1 MLPTAQANFKAWNE
15 ALATK
20 DPKVPAKMYSTSAL
34 SFLPTLSPEH
44 IKSLNGTEAYFYD
57 FVKKD
62 PVGSVTDESVQMY
75 DGGKAYLHTGMYTF
89 TVGSGDARAPVSA
102 RFSYMWKDYGGD
114 AGWKITHH
122 HSSVLPGKGAEDPPS
137 AQNQDRIINLAA
149 AAVAMATLAAVAAL
163 VAAAK
168 AFMPSKDP
176 AAAPAVPSR
185 GVSSQV
191 NQKPTHN
198 VTLLSDLDCS
208 CERSLCL
215 CAQHELC
222 YKLILCTTMCV
233 PCVLCTTTSRA
244 LQVYST
250 HQQPL
255 VNTPPAALPASLVSL
270 GTSAPPPGG
279 MC

>member
-44 IKSLNGTEAYFYD
+44 VKSLNGTEAYFYD

-89 TVGSGDARAPVSA
+89 MVGSGLNRAPVSA
-102 RFSYMWKDYGGD
+102 RFSYTWKDYGVD
-114 AGWKITHH
+114 NKTTAWKITHH
-122 HSSVLPGKGAEDPPS
+122 HSSVLPGQSVEAPS
-137 AQNQDRIINLAA
+137 AKKQKRIMDLAA
-149 AAVAMATLAAVAAL
+149 AAVAMATLATVAAL

-176 AAAPAVPSR
+176 AAAPAVAARADLSR
-185 GVSSQV
+185 YTP
-191 NQKPTHN
+191 PTPP
-198 VTLLSDLDCS
+198 V
-208 CERSLCL
+208 
-215 CAQHELC
+215 Q
-222 YKLILCTTMCV
+222 
-233 PCVLCTTTSRA
+233 TTTLR
-244 LQVYST
+244 
-250 HQQPL
+250 
-255 VNTPPAALPASLVSL
+255 NDR
-270 GTSAPPPGG
+270 
-279 MC
+279 C